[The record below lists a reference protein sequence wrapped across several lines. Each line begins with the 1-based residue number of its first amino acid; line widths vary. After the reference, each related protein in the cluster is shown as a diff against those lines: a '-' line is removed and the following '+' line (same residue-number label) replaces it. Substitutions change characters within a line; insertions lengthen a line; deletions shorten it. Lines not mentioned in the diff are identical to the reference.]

1 MAEHPIQGLMR
12 TALESLK
19 EMVDVNTVVGDPV
32 RTPDGQTVIPVSR
45 VTFGFAAGGTEFGRG
60 GQRYGRD
67 ETAGEYEGGYG
78 GSSDGFPFGGGSGA
92 GVSVQPVGFLVVG
105 RQGIRMLTVSGGKA
119 MDRLLDVAPQIL
131 ERLTGTRERRRV
143 RDGEHPADELAGKVV
158 EAALTRGQEKAG
170 IDGSEDADGGAGELE
185 DLPRAR
191 AGRTAADGK
200 REGREAGKADRVV
213 RRVMRTL
220 DDAGRGGRRRP

>member
-32 RTPDGQTVIPVSR
+32 RTPDGQVVIPVSR
-45 VTFGFAAGGTEFGRG
+45 VTLGFAAGGTEFGRG
-60 GQRYGRD
+60 GQTRYGRD
-67 ETAGEYEGGYG
+67 EAAGEYEDGYG
-78 GSSDGFPFGGGSGA
+78 GSPDGFPFGGGSGA

-105 RQGIRMLTVSGGKA
+105 RQGIRLLTVSGGKA

-131 ERLTGTRERRRV
+131 ERLAGTRERRRV
-143 RDGEHPADELAGKVV
+143 RDGEHPADELAGKVID
-158 EAALTRGQEKAG
+158 EALPGAQEE
-170 IDGSEDADGGAGELE
+170 DGVDDAGEVAGEPE
-185 DLPRAR
+185 DRPRVR
-191 AGRTAADGK
+191 AGRTGAAG
-200 REGREAGKADRVV
+200 GGGGQEAGKADRIV
-213 RRVMRTL
+213 RRVTRTL